1 MKNVGYPSVGLCPL
15 MAYFGLDPGF
25 CVINNDRARVLF
37 SDCERVVLLFAEQ
50 PYSDNL
56 KLMKGPAAKRQRV
69 DAVTLDLSRVKEA
82 ETFDWTQTPLGE
94 DLLQRMGPVE
104 RLPEPQEVT
113 GWAMGMMTMPS
124 LVEDGPDG
132 PNLAEAFPEVAPA
145 AGALELPAPDLP
157 DLGDLGDLGGPGDLG
172 DALDLA
178 VKESKSKRR
187 RRLPPPGH
195 VLGFDESI
203 MVEPGEA
210 KAPSQQL
217 LGEKVRYHELK

>member
-1 MKNVGYPSVGLCPL
+1 MV
-15 MAYFGLDPGF
+15 YFGLDPGF

-56 KLMKGPAAKRQRV
+56 KLMKGPAKRQRV

-113 GWAMGMMTMPS
+113 GWAMGMMAMPS
-124 LVEDGPDG
+124 LVEDGPEV
-132 PNLAEAFPEVAPA
+132 PNLEAFPEAPA
-145 AGALELPAPDLP
+145 ASAAQGALELFPAPDLA
-157 DLGDLGDLGGPGDLG
+157 DLDLGDLGGDLG
-172 DALDLA
+172 DADLA
-178 VKESKSKRR
+178 VKESKPKRR

-203 MVEPGEA
+203 MTEPGEA
-210 KAPSQQL
+210 KAPHLPVQVAKSAVV
-217 LGEKVRYHELK
+217 G

>member
-1 MKNVGYPSVGLCPL
+1 M
-15 MAYFGLDPGF
+15 
-25 CVINNDRARVLF
+25 LF

-113 GWAMGMMTMPS
+113 GWAMGMMAMPS
-124 LVEDGPDG
+124 LVEDGPPEG
-132 PNLAEAFPEVAPA
+132 PSLAEAFPEAPA
-145 AGALELPAPDLP
+145 AAQGALELFPAPDLA
-157 DLGDLGDLGGPGDLG
+157 DLDLGDLGGPGDLG
-172 DALDLA
+172 DALA
-178 VKESKSKRR
+178 VKESKPKRR

-203 MVEPGEA
+203 MTEPGEA
-210 KAPSQQL
+210 KAPHLPVQ
-217 LGEKVRYHELK
+217 VRSCWVKIS